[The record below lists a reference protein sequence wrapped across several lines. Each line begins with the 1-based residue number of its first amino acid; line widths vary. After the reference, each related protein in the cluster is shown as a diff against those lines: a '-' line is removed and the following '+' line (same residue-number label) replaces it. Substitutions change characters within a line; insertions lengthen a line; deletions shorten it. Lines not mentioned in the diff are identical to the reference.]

1 MRLRL
6 ARGLEPKTQC
16 GHLVDFE
23 WRVRIVQQCVTGIL
37 DVFPDFFRCLM
48 DRGEKN
54 GGERPCQPEWLWGGN
69 RKSIALVDGKPV
81 GFRSI

>member
-37 DVFPDFFRCLM
+37 DVFPDFFRYLM
-48 DRGEKN
+48 DRVAG
-54 GGERPCQPEWLWGGN
+54 
-69 RKSIALVDGKPV
+69 IY
-81 GFRSI
+81 GFRIHAFSFCTALRNYFLELSL